1 MESGLDYPGVCN
13 VITRVFV
20 REGQEGHREGEVEVL
35 PFLEGG
41 QEWRQFLKLKMARN
55 RFYP

>member
-1 MESGLDYPGVCN
+1 MDYPGVCN